1 MRYLDRLIASEILPD
16 AYKEWRVYR
25 QKLTDFIEE
34 NCVTEGDRKPVLAIW
49 GAGRSNDIDLARLTE
64 RFKLVLIDRDAEGLA
79 QACKTYGLEGAD
91 AICVDLPFWNVELET
106 YEMFEALLAEGEE
119 AEIVIEHL
127 KQVAFDNSHRV
138 LPDIGR
144 KFDYSVCVGLH
155 SQLNARFAG
164 LLYMYRENYDEEELQ
179 MIENAIRALNEA
191 AVTRTNDVIYMLTE
205 KLMVFGLEWAVVN
218 ESAMDQ
224 WGVDDAEMAGLL
236 AEANEEIPTGNENDV
251 IGYERL
257 SGLWQDLVPEDIEGA
272 LQLRHDIGMHKD
284 FDIQIEAERR
294 LFWPFAWKERKKGY
308 VMELLAV
315 QPIE

>member
-1 MRYLDRLIASEILPD
+1 MRYLDRLIASEVLPN
-16 AYKEWRVYR
+16 AYKEWRGYR

-34 NCVTEGDRKPVLAIW
+34 NCVAEGGCKPVLAIW
-49 GAGRSNDIDLARLTE
+49 GAGRSNDIDLARLAE

-79 QACKTYGLEGAD
+79 QACKTYGLEETD

-127 KQVAFDNSHRV
+127 KQVAFDNSHRG
-138 LPDIGR
+138 LPEIGR
-144 KFDYSVCVGLH
+144 RVDYSVCVGLH

-224 WGVDDAEMAGLL
+224 W
-236 AEANEEIPTGNENDV
+236 EN
-251 IGYERL
+251 
-257 SGLWQDLVPEDIEGA
+257 LVPEEIEGA

-284 FDIQIEAERR
+284 FDIRIEAERR

-315 QPIE
+315 QPLE

>member
-1 MRYLDRLIASEILPD
+1 MRYLDRLIASEVLPN
-16 AYKEWRVYR
+16 AYKEWRGYR

-34 NCVTEGDRKPVLAIW
+34 NCVAEGGCKPVLAIW
-49 GAGRSNDIDLARLTE
+49 GAGRSNDIDLARLAE
-64 RFKLVLIDRDAEGLA
+64 RFKLVLIDRDAEGLV
-79 QACKTYGLEGAD
+79 QACKTYGLEKTD
-91 AICVDLPFWNVELET
+91 VICVDLPFWNVELET

-144 KFDYSVCVGLH
+144 RFDYSVCVGLH

-224 WGVDDAEMAGLL
+224 WEKF
-236 AEANEEIPTGNENDV
+236 
-251 IGYERL
+251 
-257 SGLWQDLVPEDIEGA
+257 VPEDIEGA

-284 FDIQIEAERR
+284 FDIRIEAERR

-315 QPIE
+315 QPLE

>member
-1 MRYLDRLIASEILPD
+1 MRYLDRLIASEVLPN
-16 AYKEWRVYR
+16 AYKEWRGYR

-34 NCVTEGDRKPVLAIW
+34 NCVAEGGCKPVLAIW
-49 GAGRSNDIDLARLTE
+49 GAGRSNDIDLARLAE
-64 RFKLVLIDRDAEGLA
+64 RFKLVLIDRDAEGLV
-79 QACKTYGLEGAD
+79 QACKTYGLEETD
-91 AICVDLPFWNVELET
+91 VICVDLPFWNVELET

-144 KFDYSVCVGLH
+144 RFDYSVCVGLH

-205 KLMVFGLEWAVVN
+205 NLMVFGLEWAVVN

-224 WGVDDAEMAGLL
+224 W
-236 AEANEEIPTGNENDV
+236 EN
-251 IGYERL
+251 
-257 SGLWQDLVPEDIEGA
+257 LVPEEIEGA

-284 FDIQIEAERR
+284 FDIRIEAERR
-294 LFWPFAWKERKKGY
+294 LFWPFTWKERKKGY

-315 QPIE
+315 QPLE

>member
-1 MRYLDRLIASEILPD
+1 MRYLDRLIASEVLPN
-16 AYKEWRVYR
+16 AYKEWRGYR

-34 NCVTEGDRKPVLAIW
+34 NCVAEGGRKPVLAIW
-49 GAGRSNDIDLARLTE
+49 GAGRSNDIDLARLAE

-79 QACKTYGLEGAD
+79 QACKAYGLEETD

-138 LPDIGR
+138 LPEIGR
-144 KFDYSVCVGLH
+144 RFDYSVCVGLH

-218 ESAMDQ
+218 KSAMDQ
-224 WGVDDAEMAGLL
+224 W
-236 AEANEEIPTGNENDV
+236 EN
-251 IGYERL
+251 
-257 SGLWQDLVPEDIEGA
+257 LVPEEIEGA

-284 FDIQIEAERR
+284 FDIRIEAERR

-315 QPIE
+315 QPLE

>member
-1 MRYLDRLIASEILPD
+1 MRYLDRLIASEVLPN
-16 AYKEWRVYR
+16 AYKEWRGYR

-34 NCVTEGDRKPVLAIW
+34 NCVAEGGCKPVLAIW
-49 GAGRSNDIDLARLTE
+49 GAGRSNDIDLARLAE

-79 QACKTYGLEGAD
+79 QACKAYGLEETD

-144 KFDYSVCVGLH
+144 RFDYSVCVGLH

-224 WGVDDAEMAGLL
+224 WEKF
-236 AEANEEIPTGNENDV
+236 
-251 IGYERL
+251 
-257 SGLWQDLVPEDIEGA
+257 VPEDIEGA

-284 FDIQIEAERR
+284 FDIRIEAERR

-315 QPIE
+315 QPLE

>member
-1 MRYLDRLIASEILPD
+1 MRYLDWLIASEVLPN
-16 AYKEWRVYR
+16 AYKEWRGYR

-34 NCVTEGDRKPVLAIW
+34 NCVAEGGYKPVLAIW
-49 GAGRSNDIDLARLTE
+49 GAGRSNDIDLARLAE

-79 QACKTYGLEGAD
+79 QACKAYGLEETD

-138 LPDIGR
+138 LPEIGR
-144 KFDYSVCVGLH
+144 RFDYSVCVGLH

-224 WGVDDAEMAGLL
+224 W
-236 AEANEEIPTGNENDV
+236 EN
-251 IGYERL
+251 
-257 SGLWQDLVPEDIEGA
+257 LVPEEIEGA

-284 FDIQIEAERR
+284 FDIRIEAERR

-315 QPIE
+315 QPLE

>member
-1 MRYLDRLIASEILPD
+1 MRYLDRLIASEVLPN
-16 AYKEWRVYR
+16 AYKEWRGYR

-34 NCVTEGDRKPVLAIW
+34 NCVAEGGCKPVLAIW
-49 GAGRSNDIDLARLTE
+49 GAGRSNDIDLARLAE
-64 RFKLVLIDRDAEGLA
+64 RFKLVLIDRDAEGLV
-79 QACKTYGLEGAD
+79 QACKTYGLEETD
-91 AICVDLPFWNVELET
+91 VICVDLPFWNVELET

-144 KFDYSVCVGLH
+144 RFDYSVCVGLH

-191 AVTRTNDVIYMLTE
+191 VVTRTNDVIYMLTE

-224 WGVDDAEMAGLL
+224 WEKF
-236 AEANEEIPTGNENDV
+236 
-251 IGYERL
+251 
-257 SGLWQDLVPEDIEGA
+257 VPEDIEGA

-284 FDIQIEAERR
+284 FDIRIEAERR

-315 QPIE
+315 QPLE

>member
-1 MRYLDRLIASEILPD
+1 MRYLDRLIASEVLPN
-16 AYKEWRVYR
+16 AYKEWRGYR

-34 NCVTEGDRKPVLAIW
+34 NCVAEGGRKPVLAIW
-49 GAGRSNDIDLARLTE
+49 GAGRSNDIDLARLAE

-79 QACKTYGLEGAD
+79 QACKTYGLEETD
-91 AICVDLPFWNVELET
+91 VICVDLPFWNVELET

-144 KFDYSVCVGLH
+144 RFDYSVCIGLH

-224 WGVDDAEMAGLL
+224 WENLIP
-236 AEANEEIPTGNENDV
+236 EE
-251 IGYERL
+251 
-257 SGLWQDLVPEDIEGA
+257 IEGA

-284 FDIQIEAERR
+284 FDIRIEAERR

-315 QPIE
+315 QPLE

>member
-1 MRYLDRLIASEILPD
+1 MRYLDRLIASEVLPN
-16 AYKEWRVYR
+16 AYKEWRGYR

-34 NCVTEGDRKPVLAIW
+34 NCVAEGGRKPVLAIW
-49 GAGRSNDIDLARLTE
+49 GAGRSNDIDLARLAE

-79 QACKTYGLEGAD
+79 QACKTYGLGETD

-144 KFDYSVCVGLH
+144 RFDYSVCVGLH

-218 ESAMDQ
+218 EFAMDQ
-224 WGVDDAEMAGLL
+224 W
-236 AEANEEIPTGNENDV
+236 EN
-251 IGYERL
+251 
-257 SGLWQDLVPEDIEGA
+257 LVPEDIEGA

-284 FDIQIEAERR
+284 FDIRIEAERR
-294 LFWPFAWKERKKGY
+294 LFWPFVWKERKKGY

-315 QPIE
+315 QPLE

>member
-1 MRYLDRLIASEILPD
+1 MRYLDRLIASEVLPN
-16 AYKEWRVYR
+16 AYKEWRGYR

-34 NCVTEGDRKPVLAIW
+34 NCVAEGGGKPVLAIW
-49 GAGRSNDIDLARLTE
+49 GAGRSNDIDLARLAE
-64 RFKLVLIDRDAEGLA
+64 RFKLVLIDRDAEGLV
-79 QACKTYGLEGAD
+79 QACKTYGLEKTD
-91 AICVDLPFWNVELET
+91 VICVDLPFWNVELET

-144 KFDYSVCVGLH
+144 RFDYSVCVGLH

-224 WGVDDAEMAGLL
+224 WEKF
-236 AEANEEIPTGNENDV
+236 
-251 IGYERL
+251 
-257 SGLWQDLVPEDIEGA
+257 VPEDIEGA

-284 FDIQIEAERR
+284 FDIRIEAERR

-315 QPIE
+315 QPLE

>member
-1 MRYLDRLIASEILPD
+1 MRYLDRLIASEVLPN
-16 AYKEWRVYR
+16 AYKEWRGYR

-34 NCVTEGDRKPVLAIW
+34 NCVAEGGCKPVLAIW
-49 GAGRSNDIDLARLTE
+49 GAGRSNDIDLARLAE

-79 QACKTYGLEGAD
+79 QACKTYGLEETD

-138 LPDIGR
+138 LPEIGR
-144 KFDYSVCVGLH
+144 RFDYSVCVGLH

-179 MIENAIRALNEA
+179 MIENAIRALNEV
-191 AVTRTNDVIYMLTE
+191 AVTRTNDEIYMLTE

-224 WGVDDAEMAGLL
+224 W
-236 AEANEEIPTGNENDV
+236 EN
-251 IGYERL
+251 
-257 SGLWQDLVPEDIEGA
+257 LVPEEIEGA

-284 FDIQIEAERR
+284 FDIRIEAERR

-315 QPIE
+315 QPLE

>member
-1 MRYLDRLIASEILPD
+1 MRYLDRLIASEVLPN
-16 AYKEWRVYR
+16 AYKEWRGYR

-34 NCVTEGDRKPVLAIW
+34 NCVAEGGRKPVLAIW
-49 GAGRSNDIDLARLTE
+49 GAGRSNDIDLARLAE

-79 QACKTYGLEGAD
+79 QACKAYGLEETD

-138 LPDIGR
+138 LPEIGR
-144 KFDYSVCVGLH
+144 RFDYSVCVGLH

-164 LLYMYRENYDEEELQ
+164 LLYMYWENYDEEELQ

-224 WGVDDAEMAGLL
+224 W
-236 AEANEEIPTGNENDV
+236 EN
-251 IGYERL
+251 
-257 SGLWQDLVPEDIEGA
+257 LVPEDIEGA

-284 FDIQIEAERR
+284 FDIRIEAERR

-315 QPIE
+315 QPLE

>member
-1 MRYLDRLIASEILPD
+1 VNYMRYLDRLIASEVLPN
-16 AYKEWRVYR
+16 AYKEWRGYR

-34 NCVTEGDRKPVLAIW
+34 NCVAEGGCKPVLAIW
-49 GAGRSNDIDLARLTE
+49 GAGRSNDIDLARLAE
-64 RFKLVLIDRDAEGLA
+64 RFKLVLIDRDAEGLV
-79 QACKTYGLEGAD
+79 QACKTYGLEETD
-91 AICVDLPFWNVELET
+91 VICVDLPFWNVELET

-144 KFDYSVCVGLH
+144 RFDYSVCVGLH

-164 LLYMYRENYDEEELQ
+164 LLYMYWENYDEEELQ

-224 WGVDDAEMAGLL
+224 WEKF
-236 AEANEEIPTGNENDV
+236 
-251 IGYERL
+251 
-257 SGLWQDLVPEDIEGA
+257 VPEDIEGA

-284 FDIQIEAERR
+284 FDIRIEAERQ

-315 QPIE
+315 QPLE

>member
-1 MRYLDRLIASEILPD
+1 MRYLDRLIASEVLPN
-16 AYKEWRVYR
+16 AYKEWRGYR

-34 NCVTEGDRKPVLAIW
+34 NCVAEGGCKSVLAIW
-49 GAGRSNDIDLARLTE
+49 GAGRSNDIDLARLAE

-79 QACKTYGLEGAD
+79 QACKTYGLEETD

-138 LPDIGR
+138 LPEIGR
-144 KFDYSVCVGLH
+144 RFDYSVCVGLH

-179 MIENAIRALNEA
+179 MIENAIRALNEV

-224 WGVDDAEMAGLL
+224 W
-236 AEANEEIPTGNENDV
+236 EN
-251 IGYERL
+251 
-257 SGLWQDLVPEDIEGA
+257 LVPEEIEGA

-284 FDIQIEAERR
+284 FDIRIEAERR

-315 QPIE
+315 QPLE

>member
-1 MRYLDRLIASEILPD
+1 MRYLDRLIASEVLPN
-16 AYKEWRVYR
+16 AYKEWRGYR

-34 NCVTEGDRKPVLAIW
+34 NCVAEGGCKPVLAIW
-49 GAGRSNDIDLARLTE
+49 GAGRSNDIDLARLAE
-64 RFKLVLIDRDAEGLA
+64 RFKLVLIDRDAEGLV
-79 QACKTYGLEGAD
+79 QACKTYGLEETD
-91 AICVDLPFWNVELET
+91 VICVDLPFWNVELET

-144 KFDYSVCVGLH
+144 RFDYSVCVGLH

-205 KLMVFGLEWAVVN
+205 NLMVFGLDWAVVN

-224 WGVDDAEMAGLL
+224 WEKF
-236 AEANEEIPTGNENDV
+236 
-251 IGYERL
+251 
-257 SGLWQDLVPEDIEGA
+257 VPEDIEGA

-284 FDIQIEAERR
+284 FDIRIEAERR

-315 QPIE
+315 QPLE

>member
-1 MRYLDRLIASEILPD
+1 MNYMRYLDRLIASEVLPN
-16 AYKEWRVYR
+16 AYKEWRGYR

-34 NCVTEGDRKPVLAIW
+34 NCVAEGGRKPVLAIW
-49 GAGRSNDIDLARLTE
+49 GAGRSNDIDLARLAE

-79 QACKTYGLEGAD
+79 QACKTYGLEETD

-144 KFDYSVCVGLH
+144 RFDYSVCVGLH

-224 WGVDDAEMAGLL
+224 W
-236 AEANEEIPTGNENDV
+236 EN
-251 IGYERL
+251 
-257 SGLWQDLVPEDIEGA
+257 LVPEDIEGA

-284 FDIQIEAERR
+284 FDIRIESERR
-294 LFWPFAWKERKKGY
+294 LFWPFAWKELKKGY

-315 QPIE
+315 QPLE

>member
-1 MRYLDRLIASEILPD
+1 MNYMRYLDRLIASEVLPN
-16 AYKEWRVYR
+16 AYKEWRGYR

-34 NCVTEGDRKPVLAIW
+34 NCVAEGGCKPVLAIW
-49 GAGRSNDIDLARLTE
+49 GAGRSNDIDLARLAE
-64 RFKLVLIDRDAEGLA
+64 RFKLVLIDRDAEGLV
-79 QACKTYGLEGAD
+79 QACKTYGLEETD
-91 AICVDLPFWNVELET
+91 VICVDLPFWNVELET

-144 KFDYSVCVGLH
+144 RFDYSVCVGLH

-164 LLYMYRENYDEEELQ
+164 LLYMYWENYDEEELQ

-224 WGVDDAEMAGLL
+224 WEKF
-236 AEANEEIPTGNENDV
+236 
-251 IGYERL
+251 
-257 SGLWQDLVPEDIEGA
+257 VPEDIEGA

-284 FDIQIEAERR
+284 FDIRIEAERQ

-315 QPIE
+315 QPLE

>member
-1 MRYLDRLIASEILPD
+1 MNYMRYLDRLITSEVLPN
-16 AYKEWRVYR
+16 AYKEWRGYR

-34 NCVTEGDRKPVLAIW
+34 NCVAEGGRKPVLAIW
-49 GAGRSNDIDLARLTE
+49 GAGRSNDIDLARLAE

-79 QACKTYGLEGAD
+79 QACKTYGLEEAD

-138 LPDIGR
+138 LPDIR
-144 KFDYSVCVGLH
+144 RRFDYSVCVGLH

-224 WGVDDAEMAGLL
+224 W
-236 AEANEEIPTGNENDV
+236 EN
-251 IGYERL
+251 
-257 SGLWQDLVPEDIEGA
+257 LVPEEIEGA

-284 FDIQIEAERR
+284 FDIRIEAERR

-315 QPIE
+315 QPLE

>member
-1 MRYLDRLIASEILPD
+1 MRYLDRLIASEVLPN
-16 AYKEWRVYR
+16 AYKEWRGYR

-34 NCVTEGDRKPVLAIW
+34 NCVAEGGCKPVLAIW
-49 GAGRSNDIDLARLTE
+49 GAGRSNDIDLARLAE

-79 QACKTYGLEGAD
+79 QACKTYGLEETD

-144 KFDYSVCVGLH
+144 RFDYSVCVGLH

-224 WGVDDAEMAGLL
+224 WEKF
-236 AEANEEIPTGNENDV
+236 
-251 IGYERL
+251 
-257 SGLWQDLVPEDIEGA
+257 VPEDIEGA
-272 LQLRHDIGMHKD
+272 LQLRHDIGIHKD
-284 FDIQIEAERR
+284 FDIRIEAERR

-315 QPIE
+315 QPLE

>member
-1 MRYLDRLIASEILPD
+1 MRYLDRLIASEVLPN
-16 AYKEWRVYR
+16 AYKEWRGYR
-25 QKLTDFIEE
+25 QKMTDFIEE
-34 NCVTEGDRKPVLAIW
+34 NCVAEGGCKPVLAIW
-49 GAGRSNDIDLARLTE
+49 GAGRSNDIDLARLAE

-79 QACKTYGLEGAD
+79 QACKAYGLEETD

-138 LPDIGR
+138 LPEIGR
-144 KFDYSVCVGLH
+144 RFDYSVCVGLH

-224 WGVDDAEMAGLL
+224 W
-236 AEANEEIPTGNENDV
+236 EN
-251 IGYERL
+251 
-257 SGLWQDLVPEDIEGA
+257 LVPEDIEGA

-284 FDIQIEAERR
+284 FDIRIEAERR

-315 QPIE
+315 QPLE

>member
-1 MRYLDRLIASEILPD
+1 MRYLDRLIASEVLPN
-16 AYKEWRVYR
+16 AYKEWRGYR

-34 NCVTEGDRKPVLAIW
+34 NCVAEGGRKPVLAIW
-49 GAGRSNDIDLARLTE
+49 GAGWSNDIDLARLAE
-64 RFKLVLIDRDAEGLA
+64 RFKLVLIDRDAEGLVH
-79 QACKTYGLEGAD
+79 ACKTYGLEETD

-138 LPDIGR
+138 LPDIR
-144 KFDYSVCVGLH
+144 RRFDYSVCVGLH

-224 WGVDDAEMAGLL
+224 W
-236 AEANEEIPTGNENDV
+236 EN
-251 IGYERL
+251 
-257 SGLWQDLVPEDIEGA
+257 LVPEEIEGA

-284 FDIQIEAERR
+284 FDIRIEAERR

-315 QPIE
+315 QPLE

>member
-1 MRYLDRLIASEILPD
+1 MRYLDRLIASEVLPN
-16 AYKEWRVYR
+16 AYKEWRGYR

-34 NCVTEGDRKPVLAIW
+34 NCVAEGECKPVLAIW
-49 GAGRSNDIDLARLTE
+49 GAGRSNDIDLARLAE

-79 QACKTYGLEGAD
+79 QACKAYGLEETD

-144 KFDYSVCVGLH
+144 RFDYSVCVGLH

-191 AVTRTNDVIYMLTE
+191 AVTRTNYVIYMLTE

-224 WGVDDAEMAGLL
+224 W
-236 AEANEEIPTGNENDV
+236 EN
-251 IGYERL
+251 
-257 SGLWQDLVPEDIEGA
+257 LVPEEIEGA

-284 FDIQIEAERR
+284 FDIRIEAERR

-315 QPIE
+315 QPLE

>member
-1 MRYLDRLIASEILPD
+1 MRYLDRLIASEVLPN
-16 AYKEWRVYR
+16 AYKEWRGYR

-34 NCVTEGDRKPVLAIW
+34 NCVAEGGRKPVLAIW
-49 GAGRSNDIDLARLTE
+49 GAGRSNDIDLARLAE

-79 QACKTYGLEGAD
+79 QACKAYGLEETD

-144 KFDYSVCVGLH
+144 RFDYSVCIGLH

-224 WGVDDAEMAGLL
+224 WEKF
-236 AEANEEIPTGNENDV
+236 
-251 IGYERL
+251 
-257 SGLWQDLVPEDIEGA
+257 VPEDIEGA

-284 FDIQIEAERR
+284 FDIRIEAERR

-315 QPIE
+315 QPLE

>member
-1 MRYLDRLIASEILPD
+1 MRYLDRLIASEVLPN
-16 AYKEWRVYR
+16 AYKEWRGYR

-34 NCVTEGDRKPVLAIW
+34 NCVAEGGCKPVLAIW
-49 GAGRSNDIDLARLTE
+49 GAGRSNDIDLARLAE
-64 RFKLVLIDRDAEGLA
+64 RFKLVLIDRDAEGLV
-79 QACKTYGLEGAD
+79 QACKTYGLEETD
-91 AICVDLPFWNVELET
+91 VICVDLPFWNVELET

-144 KFDYSVCVGLH
+144 RFDYSVCVGLH

-179 MIENAIRALNEA
+179 MIENVIRALNEA

-224 WGVDDAEMAGLL
+224 W
-236 AEANEEIPTGNENDV
+236 EN
-251 IGYERL
+251 
-257 SGLWQDLVPEDIEGA
+257 LVPEEIEGA

-284 FDIQIEAERR
+284 FDIRIEAERR

-315 QPIE
+315 QPLE

>member
-1 MRYLDRLIASEILPD
+1 MRYLDRLIASEVLPN
-16 AYKEWRVYR
+16 AYKEWRGYR

-34 NCVTEGDRKPVLAIW
+34 NCVAEGGRKPVLAIW
-49 GAGRSNDIDLARLTE
+49 GAGRSNDIDLARLAE

-79 QACKTYGLEGAD
+79 QACKAYGLEETD

-144 KFDYSVCVGLH
+144 RFDYSVCIGLH

-218 ESAMDQ
+218 ESAMEQ
-224 WGVDDAEMAGLL
+224 WEK
-236 AEANEEIPTGNENDV
+236 
-251 IGYERL
+251 
-257 SGLWQDLVPEDIEGA
+257 LVPEDIEGA
-272 LQLRHDIGMHKD
+272 LQLRHDIGMHKE
-284 FDIQIEAERR
+284 FDIRIEAERR

-315 QPIE
+315 QPLE

>member
-1 MRYLDRLIASEILPD
+1 MRYLDRLIASEVLPN
-16 AYKEWRVYR
+16 AYKEWRGYR

-34 NCVTEGDRKPVLAIW
+34 NCVAEGGCKPVLAIW
-49 GAGRSNDIDLARLTE
+49 GAGRSNDIDLARLAE

-79 QACKTYGLEGAD
+79 QACKAYGLEETD

-138 LPDIGR
+138 LPEIGR
-144 KFDYSVCVGLH
+144 RFDYSVCVGLH

-218 ESAMDQ
+218 KSAMDQ
-224 WGVDDAEMAGLL
+224 W
-236 AEANEEIPTGNENDV
+236 EN
-251 IGYERL
+251 
-257 SGLWQDLVPEDIEGA
+257 LVPEEIEGA

-284 FDIQIEAERR
+284 FDIRIEAERR

-315 QPIE
+315 QPLE

>member
-1 MRYLDRLIASEILPD
+1 MNYMRYLDRLIASEVLPN
-16 AYKEWRVYR
+16 AYKEWRGYR

-34 NCVTEGDRKPVLAIW
+34 NCVAEGGCKPVLAIW
-49 GAGRSNDIDLARLTE
+49 GAGRSNDIDLARLAE
-64 RFKLVLIDRDAEGLA
+64 RFKLVLIDRDAEGLV
-79 QACKTYGLEGAD
+79 QACKTYGLEETD
-91 AICVDLPFWNVELET
+91 VICVDLPFWNVELET

-144 KFDYSVCVGLH
+144 RFDYSVCVGLH

-224 WGVDDAEMAGLL
+224 WEKF
-236 AEANEEIPTGNENDV
+236 
-251 IGYERL
+251 
-257 SGLWQDLVPEDIEGA
+257 VPEDIEGA

-284 FDIQIEAERR
+284 FDIRIEAERR

-315 QPIE
+315 QPLE

>member
-1 MRYLDRLIASEILPD
+1 MRYLDRLIASEVLPN
-16 AYKEWRVYR
+16 AYKEWREYR

-34 NCVTEGDRKPVLAIW
+34 NCVAEGGCKPVLAIW
-49 GAGRSNDIDLARLTE
+49 GAGRSNDIDLARLAE
-64 RFKLVLIDRDAEGLA
+64 KFKLVLIDRDAEGLV
-79 QACKTYGLEGAD
+79 QACKTYGLEKTD
-91 AICVDLPFWNVELET
+91 VICVDLPFWNVELET

-144 KFDYSVCVGLH
+144 RFDYSVCVGLH

-224 WGVDDAEMAGLL
+224 WEKF
-236 AEANEEIPTGNENDV
+236 
-251 IGYERL
+251 
-257 SGLWQDLVPEDIEGA
+257 VPEDIEGA

-284 FDIQIEAERR
+284 FDIRIEAERR

-315 QPIE
+315 QPLE

>member
-1 MRYLDRLIASEILPD
+1 MRYLDRLIASEVLPN
-16 AYKEWRVYR
+16 AYKEWRGYR

-34 NCVTEGDRKPVLAIW
+34 NCVAEGGCKPVLAIW
-49 GAGRSNDIDLARLTE
+49 GAGRSNDIDLARLAE

-79 QACKTYGLEGAD
+79 QACKAYGLEETD
-91 AICVDLPFWNVELET
+91 AICVDLPFWNVEFEI

-127 KQVAFDNSHRV
+127 QQVAFDNSHRV

-144 KFDYSVCVGLH
+144 RFDYSVCIGLH

-224 WGVDDAEMAGLL
+224 WEK
-236 AEANEEIPTGNENDV
+236 
-251 IGYERL
+251 
-257 SGLWQDLVPEDIEGA
+257 LVPEDIEGA

-284 FDIQIEAERR
+284 FDIRIEAERR

-315 QPIE
+315 QPLE

>member
-1 MRYLDRLIASEILPD
+1 MRYLDRLIASEVLPN
-16 AYKEWRVYR
+16 AYKEWRGYR

-34 NCVTEGDRKPVLAIW
+34 NCVAEGGGKPVLAIW
-49 GAGRSNDIDLARLTE
+49 GAGRSNDIDLARLAE

-79 QACKTYGLEGAD
+79 QACKAYGLEETD

-144 KFDYSVCVGLH
+144 RFDYSVCVGLH

-191 AVTRTNDVIYMLTE
+191 AVTRTNDVIYLLTE

-218 ESAMDQ
+218 ESTMDQ
-224 WGVDDAEMAGLL
+224 W
-236 AEANEEIPTGNENDV
+236 EN
-251 IGYERL
+251 
-257 SGLWQDLVPEDIEGA
+257 LVPEDIEGA

-284 FDIQIEAERR
+284 FDIRIEAERR

-315 QPIE
+315 QPLE

>member
-1 MRYLDRLIASEILPD
+1 MRYLDRLIASEVLPN
-16 AYKEWRVYR
+16 AYKEWRGYR

-34 NCVTEGDRKPVLAIW
+34 NCVAEGGRKPVLAIW
-49 GAGRSNDIDLARLTE
+49 GAGRSNDIDLARLAE

-79 QACKTYGLEGAD
+79 QACKTYGLGETD

-144 KFDYSVCVGLH
+144 RFDYSVCVGLH

-218 ESAMDQ
+218 EFAMDQ
-224 WGVDDAEMAGLL
+224 W
-236 AEANEEIPTGNENDV
+236 EN
-251 IGYERL
+251 
-257 SGLWQDLVPEDIEGA
+257 LVQEDIEGA

-284 FDIQIEAERR
+284 FDIRIEAERR
-294 LFWPFAWKERKKGY
+294 LFWPFVWKERKKGY

-315 QPIE
+315 QPLE

>member
-1 MRYLDRLIASEILPD
+1 MRYLDRLIASEVLPN
-16 AYKEWRVYR
+16 AYKEWRGYR

-34 NCVTEGDRKPVLAIW
+34 NCVAEGGCKPVLAIW
-49 GAGRSNDIDLARLTE
+49 GAGRSNDIDLARLAE

-79 QACKTYGLEGAD
+79 QACKAYGLGETD

-138 LPDIGR
+138 LPEIGR
-144 KFDYSVCVGLH
+144 RFDYSVCVGLH

-224 WGVDDAEMAGLL
+224 W
-236 AEANEEIPTGNENDV
+236 EN
-251 IGYERL
+251 
-257 SGLWQDLVPEDIEGA
+257 LVPEEIEGA

-284 FDIQIEAERR
+284 FDIRIEAERR

-315 QPIE
+315 QPLE

>member
-1 MRYLDRLIASEILPD
+1 MNYMRYLDRLIASEVLPN
-16 AYKEWRVYR
+16 AYKEWRGYR

-34 NCVTEGDRKPVLAIW
+34 NCVAEGGCKPVLAIW
-49 GAGRSNDIDLARLTE
+49 GAGRSNDIDLARLAE

-79 QACKTYGLEGAD
+79 QACKTYGLEETD
-91 AICVDLPFWNVELET
+91 VICVDLPFWNVELET

-144 KFDYSVCVGLH
+144 RFDYSVCVGLH

-224 WGVDDAEMAGLL
+224 WEKF
-236 AEANEEIPTGNENDV
+236 
-251 IGYERL
+251 
-257 SGLWQDLVPEDIEGA
+257 VPEDIEGA

-284 FDIQIEAERR
+284 FDIRIEAERR

-315 QPIE
+315 QPLE

>member
-1 MRYLDRLIASEILPD
+1 MGYLDRLIASEVLPN
-16 AYKEWRVYR
+16 AYKEWRGYR

-34 NCVTEGDRKPVLAIW
+34 NCVAEGGCKPVLAIW
-49 GAGRSNDIDLARLTE
+49 GAGRSNDIDLARLAE

-79 QACKTYGLEGAD
+79 QACKTYGLEKTD
-91 AICVDLPFWNVELET
+91 AICVDLPFWNVELEA

-127 KQVAFDNSHRV
+127 QQVAFDNSHRV

-144 KFDYSVCVGLH
+144 RFDYSVCVGLH

-224 WGVDDAEMAGLL
+224 W
-236 AEANEEIPTGNENDV
+236 EN
-251 IGYERL
+251 
-257 SGLWQDLVPEDIEGA
+257 LVPEGIEGA

-284 FDIQIEAERR
+284 FDIRIEAERR

-315 QPIE
+315 QPLE

>member
-1 MRYLDRLIASEILPD
+1 MRYLDRLIASEVLPN
-16 AYKEWRVYR
+16 AYKEWRGYR

-34 NCVTEGDRKPVLAIW
+34 NCVAEGGCKPVLAIW
-49 GAGRSNDIDLARLTE
+49 GAGRSNDIDLARLAE

-79 QACKTYGLEGAD
+79 QARKAYGLEETD

-138 LPDIGR
+138 LPEIGR
-144 KFDYSVCVGLH
+144 RFDYSVCVGLH

-224 WGVDDAEMAGLL
+224 WEKF
-236 AEANEEIPTGNENDV
+236 
-251 IGYERL
+251 
-257 SGLWQDLVPEDIEGA
+257 VPEDIEGA

-284 FDIQIEAERR
+284 FDIRIEAERR

-315 QPIE
+315 QPLE

>member
-1 MRYLDRLIASEILPD
+1 MRYLDRLIASEVLPN
-16 AYKEWRVYR
+16 AYKEWRGYR

-34 NCVTEGDRKPVLAIW
+34 NCVAEGGGKPVLAIW
-49 GAGRSNDIDLARLTE
+49 GAGRSNDIDLARLAE

-79 QACKTYGLEGAD
+79 QACKAYGLGETD

-138 LPDIGR
+138 LPEIGR
-144 KFDYSVCVGLH
+144 RFDYSVCVGLH

-224 WGVDDAEMAGLL
+224 W
-236 AEANEEIPTGNENDV
+236 EN
-251 IGYERL
+251 
-257 SGLWQDLVPEDIEGA
+257 LVPEEIEGA

-284 FDIQIEAERR
+284 FDIRIEAERR

-315 QPIE
+315 QPLE

>member
-1 MRYLDRLIASEILPD
+1 MRYLDRLIASEVLPN
-16 AYKEWRVYR
+16 AYKEWRGYR

-34 NCVTEGDRKPVLAIW
+34 NCVAEGGYKPVLAIW
-49 GAGRSNDIDLARLTE
+49 GAGRSNDIDLARLAE
-64 RFKLVLIDRDAEGLA
+64 RFKLVLIDRDAEGLV
-79 QACKTYGLEGAD
+79 QACKTYGLEETD
-91 AICVDLPFWNVELET
+91 VICVDLPFWNVELET
-106 YEMFEALLAEGEE
+106 YKMFEALLAEGEE

-144 KFDYSVCVGLH
+144 RFDYSVCVGLH

-218 ESAMDQ
+218 ESTMDQ
-224 WGVDDAEMAGLL
+224 W
-236 AEANEEIPTGNENDV
+236 EN
-251 IGYERL
+251 
-257 SGLWQDLVPEDIEGA
+257 LVPEEIEGA

-284 FDIQIEAERR
+284 FDIRIEAERR

-315 QPIE
+315 QPLE

>member
-1 MRYLDRLIASEILPD
+1 MRYLDRLIASEVLPN
-16 AYKEWRVYR
+16 AYKEWRGYR

-34 NCVTEGDRKPVLAIW
+34 NCVAEGGCKPVLAIW
-49 GAGRSNDIDLARLTE
+49 GAGRSNDIDLARLAE
-64 RFKLVLIDRDAEGLA
+64 RFKLVLIDRDAEGLV
-79 QACKTYGLEGAD
+79 QACKTYGLEKTD
-91 AICVDLPFWNVELET
+91 VICVDLPFWNVELET

-144 KFDYSVCVGLH
+144 RFDYSVCVGLH

-224 WGVDDAEMAGLL
+224 W
-236 AEANEEIPTGNENDV
+236 
-251 IGYERL
+251 ER
-257 SGLWQDLVPEDIEGA
+257 LVPEDIEGA

-284 FDIQIEAERR
+284 FDIRIEAERR

-315 QPIE
+315 QPLE

>member
-1 MRYLDRLIASEILPD
+1 MRYLDRLIASEVLPN
-16 AYKEWRVYR
+16 AYKEWRGYR

-34 NCVTEGDRKPVLAIW
+34 NCVAEGGCKPVLAIW

-79 QACKTYGLEGAD
+79 QACKAYGLEETD
-91 AICVDLPFWNVELET
+91 AICVDLPFWNVEFEI

-127 KQVAFDNSHRV
+127 QQVAFDNSHRV
-138 LPDIGR
+138 LPEIGR
-144 KFDYSVCVGLH
+144 RFDYSVCVGLH

-218 ESAMDQ
+218 ESAMEQ
-224 WGVDDAEMAGLL
+224 WEK
-236 AEANEEIPTGNENDV
+236 
-251 IGYERL
+251 
-257 SGLWQDLVPEDIEGA
+257 LVPEDIEGA

-284 FDIQIEAERR
+284 FDIRIEAERR

-315 QPIE
+315 QPLE